1 MTNVVQMNEIKNET
15 NETAAVSDYALRI
28 KAQLSVAATAW
39 KEVAQL
45 FSSAAN
51 EFGLKSDAMR
61 SLLKQTS
68 FSESKAVK
76 LIAIANS
83 ERLQENADTFEC
95 VDAWTVL
102 YSITT
107 LKDDEFERLLAK
119 VDAEA
124 VITQSIVSSVK
135 DKTDSEVDNYKTV
148 FTVQIDEC
156 ALKSQLFNE
165 DDYNELMNAI
175 QTIQDTMNY
184 VRVQKTNRFENEVAR
199 FTDDVE
205 KAMSKSIRKL
215 FTQER
220 KNSTVGEE
228 AKVFATEAMKERD
241 YVAAFDFLNSIA
253 LDLDEQRSEAQNTVR
268 EKREEKFLEVV
279 NAYDAC
285 ANTVI
290 KTAA

>member
-1 MTNVVQMNEIKNET
+1 MTNVVQMNEIEIVT
-15 NETAAVSDYALRI
+15 NETAAVSNYALRI
-28 KAQLSVAATAW
+28 KEQLSVAATAW
-39 KEVAQL
+39 KEVAEL

-83 ERLQENADTFEC
+83 ERLQENADAFKC

-102 YSITT
+102 YAITT

-119 VDAEA
+119 VDAET

-148 FTVQIDEC
+148 FTVQIDEA

-205 KAMSKSIRKL
+205 KAMNKSIRQL

-220 KNSTVGEE
+220 KNSTVDEE
-228 AKVFATEAMKERD
+228 AKASATEAMQERD
-241 YVAAFDFLNSIA
+241 YATAFDCLNSIA
-253 LDLDEQRSEAQNTVR
+253 LDLDEQRSEAQTTVR
-268 EKREEKFLEVV
+268 QKREEKFLDVA

-285 ANTVI
+285 ANTAI
-290 KTAA
+290 QTAA

>member
-1 MTNVVQMNEIKNET
+1 MTNNVTLFTT
-15 NETAAVSDYALRI
+15 NEDISVRDYAARI
-28 KAQLSVAATAW
+28 KAEIATAATAW
-39 KEVAQL
+39 KEVARL
-45 FSSAAN
+45 FSEAAN

-61 SLLKQTS
+61 SLLKQTL

-83 ERLQENADTFEC
+83 ERLQENVGTFEC

-102 YSITT
+102 YAITA
-107 LKDDEFERLLAK
+107 LKDDEFERLLEK
-119 VDAEA
+119 VDADT
-124 VITQSIVSSVK
+124 VITQSVVNSVK
-135 DKTDSEVDNYKTV
+135 EKAVSEVDNYKTV
-148 FTVQIDEC
+148 FTVQIDEY

-165 DDYNELMNAI
+165 DDYNELMNVI

-205 KAMSKSIRKL
+205 KAMNKSIRKL

-220 KNSTVGEE
+220 KNSTVDEE
-228 AKVFATEAMKERD
+228 GKAFASEAMQDRD
-241 YVAAFDFLNSIA
+241 YVTAFDYLNSIA
-253 LDLDEQRSEAQNTVR
+253 LDLDEQRSEAQTTVR
-268 EKREEKFLEVV
+268 QKREEKFLDVA

-285 ANTVI
+285 ANTAI